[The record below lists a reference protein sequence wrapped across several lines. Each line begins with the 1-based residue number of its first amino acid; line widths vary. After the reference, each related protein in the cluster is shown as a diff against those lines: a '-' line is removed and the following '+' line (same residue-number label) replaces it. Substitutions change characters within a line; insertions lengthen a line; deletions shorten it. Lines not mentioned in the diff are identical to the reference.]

1 MANEPKPLKLKWKKR
16 TKGGTI
22 KKTGKKAIVNIYSVH
37 GAEESLKLYKEI
49 RGEYYSEDPKT
60 KEPLFWSRR
69 YLGDTGILQFTQ
81 EDEFGERNVY
91 GQDSLDLLAVEN
103 IQQQA
108 EMDNDEY
115 LARSA
120 SDEKF
125 KRLMGASTMVN
136 QQSSRPNIP
145 TNNVDD
151 EDIVINLN
159 EGNNS
164 EDENTEPKGKA
175 SKKKNVKM
183 DDV

>member
-1 MANEPKPLKLKWKKR
+1 
-16 TKGGTI
+16 
-22 KKTGKKAIVNIYSVH
+22 
-37 GAEESLKLYKEI
+37 
-49 RGEYYSEDPKT
+49 
-60 KEPLFWSRR
+60 
-69 YLGDTGILQFTQ
+69 
-81 EDEFGERNVY
+81 
-91 GQDSLDLLAVEN
+91 
-103 IQQQA
+103 
-108 EMDNDEY
+108 MDNDEY

-151 EDIVINLN
+151 DDIIINMNDGNDSEED
-159 EGNNS
+159 
-164 EDENTEPKGKA
+164 NTEPKGKT